1 MVFIGLIII
10 IVVFFLHFKNKNDT
24 IETIE
29 CSDLNV
35 IVEDRLNPDI
45 PKYNYIG
52 QTVFLNWVSG
62 KRIMEKEE
70 YPQYF
75 YYDYG
80 ILNSKK
86 LHEDMI
92 EEGFLQEGD
101 IKTVLFSKNV
111 EELKKILEKYQLKKT
126 GKKVELVDRIIQN
139 NVFSKIDTTNEVFE
153 LSEKGKQFIKK
164 YQYILELRGTSI
176 SVEEF
181 EKEKA
186 KIEKPLFNRDIM
198 WSIYNKHSLKEF
210 YDKNYGLYR
219 NTIFEMASFLEK
231 ENRHKQ
237 ALLFELKGLY
247 CDLSGKG
254 NNNRTE
260 SKEELFIVNSNGI
273 FKLKEYFSKEML
285 DSCWQVE
292 FPFHYCDEKIFAEIV
307 SDIFKG
313 LNGDEIVERYKSKMK
328 DTPKEAML
336 IDFEE

>member
-10 IVVFFLHFKNKNDT
+10 IVVFFLLFKNKNDN

-35 IVEDRLNPDI
+35 IVEDRSNSDI
-45 PKYNYIG
+45 PKYSYIG

-86 LHEDMI
+86 LHEDLI

-111 EELKKILEKYQLKKT
+111 EELKKILEKHQLKKT
-126 GKKVELVDRIIQN
+126 GKKAELVDRIIQN
-139 NVFSKIDTTNEVFE
+139 NIFSKIDATNGVFE
-153 LSEKGKQFIKK
+153 LSEKGKQFIKN

-210 YDKNYGLYR
+210 YDKNFGLYR

-254 NNNRTE
+254 NNNSTE
-260 SKEELFIVNSNGI
+260 SKEELFIVNSNRI

-292 FPFHYCDEKIFAEIV
+292 FPFHYCNEEIFAEIV
-307 SDIFKG
+307 SDIFAG
-313 LNGDEIVERYKSKMK
+313 LNDDEILEKYRSKMK
-328 DTPKEAML
+328 DTPKEAIP
-336 IDFEE
+336 IDFGE